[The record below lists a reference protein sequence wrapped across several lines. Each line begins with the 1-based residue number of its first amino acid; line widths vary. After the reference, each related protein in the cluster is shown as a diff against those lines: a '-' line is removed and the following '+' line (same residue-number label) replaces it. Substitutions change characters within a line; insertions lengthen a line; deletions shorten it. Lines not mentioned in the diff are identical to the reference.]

1 MEKTV
6 YQSAVSWWLWA
17 LVAIPVVVTSVM
29 SVMDGELAVLLI
41 HALVALLVGH
51 LFFTTC
57 YMVEKN
63 TLTVKS
69 SVLINIKI
77 DIATIRKITETNN
90 PLSSPAL
97 SLDRLWIDYGKNGAV
112 MISPK
117 DKEGFIRQILQINP
131 SVEVKYRKKSSG
143 KS

>member
-1 MEKTV
+1 MDKTV
-6 YQSAVSWWLWA
+6 YKSAVSWWLWA
-17 LVAIPVVVTSVM
+17 LVAIPVVITSVIT
-29 SVMDGELAVLLI
+29 VMDGDWATLLI
-41 HALVALLVGH
+41 HALVALFVGH
-51 LFFTTC
+51 LFFTT
-57 YMVEKN
+57 YYTVEGN

-112 MISPK
+112 MISPE
-117 DKEGFIRQILQINP
+117 DKEGFIRHILQINP
-131 SVEVKYRKKSSG
+131 SVEVKYRKN
-143 KS
+143 

>member
-6 YQSAVSWWLWA
+6 YKSAVSWWLWA
-17 LVAIPVVVTSVM
+17 LVAIPVMITSII

-41 HALVALLVGH
+41 HALVTLLVGH
-51 LFFTTC
+51 LFFTT
-57 YMVEKN
+57 YYIVEKN

-112 MISPK
+112 MISPE
-117 DKEGFIRQILQINP
+117 DKEGFIRQIMQINP
-131 SVEVKYRKKSSG
+131 SVEIKYRKK
-143 KS
+143 